1 MNPNPAPK
9 KAALFGGTFD
19 PVHRGH
25 LQIAAWVRDLLQL
38 DKIVFIPNY
47 IHPLRKRG
55 NITSSE
61 FRLQMLKAALQDFPS
76 FDYDPVEIER
86 GGISY
91 TIDTLRYFHDL
102 YPKSE
107 LFFLI
112 GADNL
117 TEFPKWKDPQ
127 DILALAKIVVYNRGT
142 ASVPASLP
150 SDRVILTDSPHI
162 NISSTEIRKRL
173 AAGLSCDHM
182 LPRAVL
188 HFIEKN
194 QVYSA
199 R

>member
-1 MNPNPAPK
+1 MNQQPAPK

-19 PVHRGH
+19 PVHLGH
-25 LQIAAWVRDLLQL
+25 LQIAEWVRNLLQL
-38 DKIVFIPNY
+38 DKVVFVPNY

-55 NITSSE
+55 NITSSD

-76 FDYDPVEIER
+76 FEYDPVEIER

-91 TIDTLRYFHDL
+91 TIDTLRYFHNL

-117 TEFPKWKDPQ
+117 TDFPKWKDPQ
-127 DILALAKIVVYNRGT
+127 GILELAKIVVYNRGT
-142 ASVPASLP
+142 VEIPASLP
-150 SDRVILTDSPHI
+150 SGRIILTDSPHI

-173 AAGLSCDHM
+173 AAGLSCDNM
-182 LPRAVL
+182 LPDAVL
-188 HFIEKN
+188 HFIEEN
-194 QVYSA
+194 QVYSS

>member
-1 MNPNPAPK
+1 MNQQPAPK

-19 PVHRGH
+19 PVHLGH
-25 LQIAAWVRDLLQL
+25 LQIAGWVQDLLQL
-38 DKIVFIPNY
+38 DKVVFVPNF

-55 NITSSE
+55 NITSSD

-76 FDYDPVEIER
+76 FEYDPVEIER

-91 TIDTLRYFHDL
+91 TVDTLRYFHDL

-117 TEFPKWKDPQ
+117 ADFPKWKDPQ
-127 DILALAKIVVYNRGT
+127 RILELAKIVVYNRGT
-142 ASVPASLP
+142 ASVPVSLP
-150 SDRVILTDSPHI
+150 SDRVILTNSPHI

-173 AAGLSCDHM
+173 ASGLTCDNM
-182 LPRAVL
+182 LPDAVL
-188 HFIEKN
+188 HFIEEN
-194 QVYSA
+194 QVYFS